1 MALQRSRQQ
10 TYTIRPPTKGVQGNA
25 FGAEGYELTA
35 TIQPM
40 SGTAAAQMYGLQPS
54 QMRLMLFAP
63 DDRVRKDHGVCVD
76 VTPDAD
82 PDYRIIY
89 VEQWLKH
96 GRAHLKYIPEGER
109 GADE

>member
-1 MALQRSRQQ
+1 MLSRVRQR

-25 FGAEGYELTA
+25 FDLDGYTLAA

-40 SGTAAAQMYGLQPS
+40 SGTATAQMYGLEPS
-54 QMRLMLFAP
+54 QMRLMLFAT
-63 DDRVRKDHGVCVD
+63 DERVKMGQGVCVD
-76 VTPDAD
+76 VDSVDD

-89 VEQWLKH
+89 VEQWRRH
-96 GRAHLKYIPEGER
+96 SRAHLRYIPVGER